1 MFDRRR
7 ILRLAEHYRTGS
19 RFHEAIR
26 EYRKVVE
33 LDPGDLW
40 ALGAV
45 ADTELRAGD
54 IAAAAETFA
63 AIGERLV
70 AKGWKLAAIHRY
82 RRLLE
87 LVSTLPSR
95 VRHQVAAEKVEVLR
109 KELSDNRATLAHYDE
124 AAVALEK
131 NRRDQDVAEVLGKMI
146 ALEPDNPVFHARRAE
161 TLCRLGRI
169 DEALPVFRSAA
180 AVLTELERPSDVL
193 RVLERILHFRADV
206 EDSRLAARLYLER
219 GGAQD
224 PMRALAKLQPCIAAD
239 PEDLD
244 ALLLLAR
251 AFDAMKQ
258 PQRATQVRIAI
269 ARVAAKAGESELVRD
284 LLAVLTRMAPNDSV
298 VKRLSGKDKRGE
310 LSAQSN
316 PMRDSFISVTDDD
329 LVSMGGALAE
339 SMAASE
345 TSVVDALHIE
355 ELDEVWLTPV
365 ISRTARRALDDA
377 EAFSALR
384 LHSKAAYVLRV
395 AIEEDPLSTELR
407 EALRTQLKAAGDDDG
422 FVDATVVAA
431 ELYRQRGFEDRASA
445 LVMEAL
451 AVDPHSAAAS
461 GLSAT
466 LAAARKRKS
475 DPPAEKRA
483 ARGASEAPRRARR
496 RS

>member
-7 ILRLAEHYRTGS
+7 ILRLADHYRTGS

-33 LDPGDLW
+33 LDPGDLG
-40 ALGAV
+40 ALTAV
-45 ADTELRAGD
+45 ADAEQKAGD
-54 IAAAAETFA
+54 TAAAAETFA

-87 LVSTLPSR
+87 LVNSLPSR
-95 VRHQVAAEKVEVLR
+95 ARHLAAAEKVERLR
-109 KELSDNRATLAHYDE
+109 QQLAENRATLAHYDE
-124 AAVALEK
+124 AAVALEN
-131 NRRDQDVAEVLGKMI
+131 NRRDPDAAEVLGKMI
-146 ALEPDNPVFHARRAE
+146 AIEPDNPVFHARRAE
-161 TLCRLGRI
+161 TLCRLGRV

-193 RVLERILHFRADV
+193 RVLERILHFRAEVD
-206 EDSRLAARLYLER
+206 DSRLAARLYLER
-219 GGAQD
+219 GGEQD
-224 PMRALAKLQPCIAAD
+224 PMRAVAKLQPCIAAD

-284 LLAVLTRMAPNDSV
+284 LLTVLTRVAPHDSV
-298 VKRLSGKDKRGE
+298 VMSLSGKAKRGE
-310 LSAQSN
+310 LSPSSN
-316 PMRDSFISVTDDD
+316 PMRDSFISVTEED
-329 LVSMGGALAE
+329 LVSIQGALAD
-339 SMAASE
+339 AKTASE
-345 TSVVDALHIE
+345 NSVVDTLSLE
-355 ELDEVWLTPV
+355 ELDDVWLTPV
-365 ISRTARRALDDA
+365 ISRAARRALDDA

-384 LHSKAAYVLRV
+384 LHAKAAYVLRV

-407 EALRTQLKAAGDDDG
+407 EALRSALKAAGDDEG

-445 LVMEAL
+445 LVLEAL
-451 AVDPHSAAAS
+451 AVDPNSAAANA
-461 GLSAT
+461 LSAT
-466 LAAARKRKS
+466 LAESSRRRQS
-475 DPPAEKRA
+475 EPPK
-483 ARGASEAPRRARR
+483 RARR
-496 RS
+496 